1 MKVLHVFPSFA
12 VGGAEVRFAALANRF
27 GARWQHMLVA
37 LDGRTD
43 CALRISPDVPF
54 TLVPSPVQKGEGP
67 AGLLRIRTA
76 LRQLAP
82 AVLVTSNWGSIEWAA
97 AARTIPGLRH
107 LMGLAEVGWD
117 GLVAGAAVLAL
128 CLLWLELLRL
138 ALRSSASSRH
148 RPEGFAP

>member
-1 MKVLHVFPSFA
+1 MTDAVESWLAKQAPEARAGIEALRAVVQRAAPGLEETIKWNAPSYADAGADRVTLGLDRKGGFRVVLHRGAAPNPWLAPMAAA
-12 VGGAEVRFAALANRF
+12 VG
-27 GARWQHMLVA
+27 
-37 LDGRTD
+37 
-43 CALRISPDVPF
+43 
-54 TLVPSPVQKGEGP
+54 
-67 AGLLRIRTA
+67 LL
-76 LRQLAP
+76 LL
-82 AVLVTSNWGSIEWAA
+82 AVL
-97 AARTIPGLRH
+97 TIPGLRH